1 MLDYATMTDEQYEA
15 YVNDMYVT
23 EEDYLSKRLK
33 VLDMINVLDMLIESF
48 TKSTKPEPTTD
59 TLSF

>member
-1 MLDYATMTDEQYEA
+1 MAITIDRKLAVGMIGRANTGNEL
-15 YVNDMYVT
+15 
-23 EEDYLSKRLK
+23 LS
-33 VLDMINVLDMLIESF
+33 VLDMIIESF